1 VSLVV
6 VKCGGAVAAFAAESV
21 HGLVAEGDSVCVV
34 HGAGPQIS
42 TEMERLG
49 LSVRFI
55 RGRRVTGAS
64 ALEVV
69 RESLAG
75 VNAALCETLGPVA
88 VGLMGHEV
96 GLEARMIPE
105 LGFVG
110 EPRPS
115 SPPAVQAA
123 LVSGRIPVIAPLAR
137 GPLNVNADEA
147 AWALAVGLGAERLL
161 FHTDVPGVFA
171 EGALLPSIEVDEADR
186 MLEDGSFEGGI
197 VPKLHAAVRAVRSGV
212 HAEIGET
219 VVLP

>member
-1 VSLVV
+1 V
-6 VKCGGAVAAFAAESV
+6 
-21 HGLVAEGDSVCVV
+21 
-34 HGAGPQIS
+34 
-42 TEMERLG
+42 
-49 LSVRFI
+49 
-55 RGRRVTGAS
+55 
-64 ALEVV
+64 
-69 RESLAG
+69 
-75 VNAALCETLGPVA
+75 
-88 VGLMGHEV
+88 
-96 GLEARMIPE
+96 IPE

-123 LVSGRIPVIAPLAR
+123 LASGRIPVIAPLAR